1 MLRIKHSIMK
11 ETLASMAARLG
22 CSQTTISR
30 VLNGKGEKYRISD
43 DMVKR
48 VLAEARRCNYSPSL
62 VAQSLR
68 KNKTETIGLLIPSVA
83 NPFFADMASVII
95 SEAHARHFTTIV
107 VDMMEDGSN
116 QDEAV
121 ATVLSRQ
128 VDGII
133 VIPCAANSTLLEE
146 INREVV
152 PIVLV
157 DRYYE
162 DAPLSYV
169 TTNNY
174 DGGLMATELLIAN
187 RHRRIACIQGDPET
201 MPNRMRVKGY
211 RHAMENAGLKD
222 CEIISGNEFSIQNGF
237 LETKLLLGSQPRPTA
252 IFALSNTILLGAIKA
267 IREAGL
273 GIPEDISVISFDNN
287 KYLDYM
293 VPPINRVSQ
302 PVEDMA
308 KLASRI
314 LFEKINDNN
323 PEQVTRL
330 SLSPVLMSG
339 SSVGMC
345 PQA

>member
-1 MLRIKHSIMK
+1 MK
-11 ETLASMAARLG
+11 ETLATMSARIG
-22 CSQTTISR
+22 VSKTVISR
-30 VLNGKGEKYRISD
+30 VLTGQSKKYRISD
-43 DMVKR
+43 ETVKK
-48 VLAEARRCNYSPSL
+48 VLAEAQRCNYSPSL

-68 KNKTETIGLLIPSVA
+68 KNRTETIGLLIPSVA

-95 SEAHARHFTTIV
+95 AEAHSRHVTTIV

-121 ATVLSRQ
+121 TTVLSRQ

-133 VIPCAANSTLLEE
+133 VIPCAENPTLLEE
-146 INREVV
+146 INRTVV

-157 DRYYE
+157 DRYYDE
-162 DAPLSYV
+162 APLSYV

-174 DGGLMATELLIAN
+174 KGGLMATEVLLSN
-187 RHRRIACIQGDPET
+187 GHKRIACIQGVPDT
-201 MPNRMRVKGY
+201 MPNQMRVRGY
-211 RHAMENAGLKD
+211 RRAMEDAGLAGN
-222 CEIISGNEFSIQNGF
+222 ELIVGNEFSTQNGY
-237 LETKLLLGSQPRPTA
+237 LETKLLLGSNPRPTA

-273 GIPEDISVISFDNN
+273 SIPEDISVISFDNN

-293 VPPINRVSQ
+293 VPPIHRISQ

-314 LFEKINDNN
+314 LFEKIAGVN
-323 PEQVTRL
+323 PEQITRL
-330 SLSPVLMSG
+330 SLSPMLIPG
-339 SSVGMC
+339 ASVSAC
-345 PQA
+345 KE

>member
-1 MLRIKHSIMK
+1 MK
-11 ETLASMAARLG
+11 ETLATMAARLG

-43 DMVKR
+43 DTVKK
-48 VLAEARRCNYSPSL
+48 VLAEALRCNYSPSL
-62 VAQSLR
+62 LAQNLR
-68 KNKTETIGLLIPSVA
+68 RSRTQTIGLLIPSVA

-95 SEAHARHFTTIV
+95 NEAHARHFTTIV

-121 ATVLSRQ
+121 AAVLSRQ
-128 VDGII
+128 VDGMI

-146 INREVV
+146 IDREVV

-162 DAPLSYV
+162 NAPLSYV

-174 DGGLMATELLIAN
+174 DGGLMATDLLIVN
-187 RHRRIACIQGDPET
+187 RHKHIACIQGDPET

-211 RHAMENAGLKD
+211 RQAMESAGLAAY
-222 CEIISGNEFSIQNGF
+222 ETITGNEFSIQNGYF
-237 LETKLLLGSQPRPTA
+237 ETKLLLGSTPRPTA

-273 GIPEDISVISFDNN
+273 RIPEDVSIISFDNN

-293 VPPINRVSQ
+293 VPPITRVSQ

-308 KLASRI
+308 RLASRI
-314 LFEKINDNN
+314 LFEKINEKK

-330 SLSPVLMSG
+330 SLSPVLVSG
-339 SSVGMC
+339 ASVGVC
-345 PQA
+345 TR

>member
-1 MLRIKHSIMK
+1 MK

-43 DMVKR
+43 ETVKK
-48 VLAEARRCNYSPSL
+48 VLAEARRCKYSPSL
-62 VAQSLR
+62 LAQSLR
-68 KNKTETIGLLIPSVA
+68 RNKTETIGLLIPSVA

-116 QDEAV
+116 QDEAI
-121 ATVLSRQ
+121 AAVLARQ
-128 VDGII
+128 VDGMI

-146 INREVV
+146 VNREVV

-162 DAPLSYV
+162 DVPLSYV

-187 RHRRIACIQGDPET
+187 HHKHIACIQGDPET
-201 MPNRMRVKGY
+201 IPNRMRVKGY
-211 RHAMENAGLKD
+211 RQAMENAGLARN
-222 CEIISGNEFSIQNGF
+222 EIISGNEFSIQNGY
-237 LETKLLLGSQPRPTA
+237 LETKLLLDRKHRPTA

-267 IREAGL
+267 IREASL
-273 GIPEDISVISFDNN
+273 GIPDDISIISFDNN
-287 KYLDYM
+287 KFLDYM
-293 VPPINRVSQ
+293 VPPISRVSQ

-308 KLASRI
+308 KLASKI
-314 LFEKINDNN
+314 LFEKISGNN
-323 PEQVTRL
+323 QEQITRL
-330 SLSPVLMSG
+330 SLSPVLMPG
-339 SSVGMC
+339 SSIGIC
-345 PQA
+345 KE

>member
-1 MLRIKHSIMK
+1 MK
-11 ETLASMAARLG
+11 ETLATMAARLG

-43 DMVKR
+43 DTVKK

-62 VAQSLR
+62 LAQSLR

-95 SEAHARHFTTIV
+95 SEAHARHITTIV

-121 ATVLSRQ
+121 ATVLARQ

-157 DRYYE
+157 DRYYD

-169 TTNNY
+169 STNNF

-187 RHRRIACIQGDPET
+187 RHKRIACIQGDPET

-211 RHAMENAGLKD
+211 KQAMENAGLGAN
-222 CEIISGNEFSIQNGF
+222 EMIFGNEFSIQNGYM
-237 LETKLLLGSQPRPTA
+237 ETKLLLESNPRPTA
-252 IFALSNTILLGAIKA
+252 IFALSNTILLGSIKA

-273 GIPEDISVISFDNN
+273 RIPEDISIISFDNN

-330 SLSPVLMSG
+330 SLSPVLMNG
-339 SSVGMC
+339 SSVGIC
-345 PQA
+345 PEELTRLRDSR

>member
-1 MLRIKHSIMK
+1 
-11 ETLASMAARLG
+11 MAARLG

-30 VLNGKGEKYRISD
+30 VLSGQGDKYRISD
-43 DMVKR
+43 KTVKR
-48 VLAEARRCNYSPSL
+48 VLAEAQRCNYTPSL
-62 VAQSLR
+62 LAQSLR
-68 KNKTETIGLLIPSVA
+68 KNKTNTIGLLIPSVA

-95 SEAHARHFTTIV
+95 AEAHSRHFTTIV

-133 VIPCAANSTLLEE
+133 VIPCATNSTLLEE
-146 INREVV
+146 INSKVIPV
-152 PIVLV
+152 VLV

-174 DGGLMATELLIAN
+174 KGGLQATELLISN
-187 RHRRIACIQGDPET
+187 GHKRIACIQGVPGT
-201 MPNRMRVKGY
+201 MPNTMRVKGY
-211 RHAMENAGLKD
+211 RKAMEEAGLQA
-222 CEIISGNEFSIQNGF
+222 EEVIRGNEFSVQNGY
-237 LETKLLLGSQPRPTA
+237 LETKLLLGSNPCVTA

-273 GIPEDISVISFDNN
+273 RIPEDISIISFDNN
-287 KYLDYM
+287 RYLDYM
-293 VPPINRVSQ
+293 VPPIHRVSQ

-314 LFEKINDNN
+314 LFEKISGVTV
-323 PEQVTRL
+323 PEVTRVA
-330 SLSPVLMSG
+330 LSPVLISG
-339 SSVGMC
+339 ASVCRRAEG
-345 PQA
+345 